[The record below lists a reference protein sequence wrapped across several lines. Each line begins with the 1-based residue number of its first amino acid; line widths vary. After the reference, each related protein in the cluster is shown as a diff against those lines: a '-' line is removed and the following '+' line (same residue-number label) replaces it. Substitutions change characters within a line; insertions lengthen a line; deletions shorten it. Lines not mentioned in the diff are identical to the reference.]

1 MQKRKLNQKIIKKK
15 SGLMRK
21 RELKNVEWTILIVAV
36 ILCVI
41 GLVALFS
48 ATQETEHADF
58 NKQCIWFVVSLVIMV
73 GAMLVDYE
81 MLVKIS
87 PVIYGMFI
95 ILLIG
100 VLFTPEI
107 NGATSWFDIGFFSF
121 QPGEFAKIFVI
132 LFLALAINK
141 IQERGK
147 QEINRPTRLLALLA
161 ILGVPVLLI
170 IKQPDFGTAAA
181 YIVAAAL
188 MIIAAGIDKRYII
201 ATIILVAISVPL
213 VYNFILPDHAKQRID
228 IFLNPEA
235 DPRGA
240 GYNIIQSKLA
250 IGAGGLTGMGLLKG
264 NQTQLGYLYPKTTD
278 FIFAVV
284 GEEMGFIIAGTVI
297 ILYVLLITKSL
308 YVAKTAKDELGSL
321 IATGITGIFLF
332 HVVENIGMVMGLLPI
347 TGVPLPFISY
357 GGSSLMTNFM
367 LIGILLN
374 ISSKRQKTIFVK

>member
-1 MQKRKLNQKIIKKK
+1 
-15 SGLMRK
+15 MRK
-21 RELKNVEWTILIVAV
+21 RELKNEEWTILIVAI

-41 GLVALFS
+41 GLIALFS
-48 ATQETEHADF
+48 ATNETEHADF
-58 NKQCIWFVVSLVIMV
+58 NKQCIWFVVSLIIMIGV
-73 GAMLVDYE
+73 MIIDYE
-81 MLVKIS
+81 TLVKIS
-87 PVIYGMFI
+87 PVLYGLFI
-95 ILLIG
+95 LLLIG

-107 NGATSWFDIGFFSF
+107 NGATSWYDIGFFSF

-147 QEINRPTRLLALLA
+147 TEINRPTRLLVLLA

-188 MIIAAGIDKRYII
+188 MIISAGINKKYII
-201 ATIILVAISVPL
+201 GTIILVVVSVPL
-213 VYNFILPDHAKQRID
+213 IYNFILPDHAKARID
-228 IFLNPEA
+228 IFLNPES

-264 NQTQLGYLYPKTTD
+264 NQTQLGFLYPKTTD
-278 FIFAVV
+278 FIFAVI
-284 GEEMGFIIAGTVI
+284 GEERGFVIAGTVI
-297 ILYVLLITKSL
+297 ILYVLLITKGI
-308 YVAKTAKDELGSL
+308 YVAKTAKDETGAL
-321 IATGITGIFLF
+321 IAAGITGIFLF

-357 GGSSLMTNFM
+357 GGSSLITNFI